1 MNLVDNPFDE
11 FSPELYVATLSRV
24 AHSDGLHPAEQ
35 EILEQHASQ
44 FGIDLE
50 RLPDVPADLSDLPWA
65 TRILV
70 YRDAYVLALADGS
83 YSAAEEEYLSELA
96 ERMALRAE
104 TTESI
109 RGWARDYGALLERF
123 DELLHQEAH
132 DGK

>member
-1 MNLVDNPFDE
+1 MNFVDNTFDE

-24 AHSDGLHPAEQ
+24 AHSDGLHPVEQ

-44 FGIDLE
+44 FGIDLDS
-50 RLPDVPADLSDLPWA
+50 LPDVPEDLSDLPWV
-65 TRILV
+65 TRVLV

-96 ERMALRAE
+96 ERMVLRAE
-104 TTESI
+104 ATESI
-109 RGWARDYGALLERF
+109 RGWVRDYGALLERF

-132 DGK
+132 AGT